1 MRRALVL
8 TDETARHPFRASL
21 PPHVCRPVKGHPVT
35 GRPVTGRPVKTRWRP
50 SVQDVKEFL
59 LAYCACFIAV
69 SVFIS

>member
-21 PPHVCRPVKGHPVT
+21 PPLVRQPVQGQPV
-35 GRPVTGRPVKTRWRP
+35 RHWP
-50 SVQDVKEFL
+50 SLRLDLSLSAGQIQDVKDFL

-69 SVFIS
+69 SLFIW